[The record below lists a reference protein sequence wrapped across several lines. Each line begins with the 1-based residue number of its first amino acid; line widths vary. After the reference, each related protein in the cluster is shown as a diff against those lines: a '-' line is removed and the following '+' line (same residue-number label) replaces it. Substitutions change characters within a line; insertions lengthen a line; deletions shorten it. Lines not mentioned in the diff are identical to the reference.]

1 MRKYRHKAFLVLL
14 LLICFNNP
22 ALSTGVSNAPSP
34 ATSLNIGEAI
44 REYRELSAR
53 EKKAR
58 KREARRLLKTY
69 KAEKRSG
76 NKADNRIIFLAI
88 IAIFLPP
95 LAVFLKEETINS
107 RFWICLLL
115 SLLFL
120 LPGIVYAMLV
130 VFDII

>member
-1 MRKYRHKAFLVLL
+1 MKKYRHNALLILL
-14 LLICFNNP
+14 LLICFNSP
-22 ALSTGVSNAPSP
+22 VLSTGVFNAPPS
-34 ATSLNIGEAI
+34 ATSLNIEEAI

-53 EKKAR
+53 EKKAK

-76 NKADNRIIFLAI
+76 NKADNRIVFLAI

-95 LAVFLKEETINS
+95 LAVFLKEETINA